1 MPSRHATV
9 ANTNARVIP
18 VVAIDLAPLS
28 ALVALV
34 LVLVLIIPGGA
45 G

>member
-1 MPSRHATV
+1 MPIHSATFASNNV
-9 ANTNARVIP
+9 RALP
-18 VVAIDLAPLS
+18 VVAIGLVPLS

>member
-1 MPSRHATV
+1 MSSRTAAAAIKNV
-9 ANTNARVIP
+9 RALP
-18 VVAIDLAPLS
+18 VFAIDLAQLS

>member
-1 MPSRHATV
+1 MPSRNATFAISNV
-9 ANTNARVIP
+9 RALP
-18 VVAIDLAPLS
+18 VVAIDLVQLS

>member
-1 MPSRHATV
+1 MSTRTAIL
-9 ANTNARVIP
+9 ASKNARALP
-18 VVAIDLAPLS
+18 VVAIDMVQLS

>member
-1 MPSRHATV
+1 MPSRNAIV
-9 ANTNARVIP
+9 AINTARVIP
-18 VVAIDLAPLS
+18 VRVIDLAQLS

>member
-1 MPSRHATV
+1 MPSHHAKQ
-9 ANTNARVIP
+9 AIKNARALP
-18 VVAIDLAPLS
+18 VVVIDLAQLS

>member
-1 MPSRHATV
+1 MSSRTATLAIKNV
-9 ANTNARVIP
+9 RALP
-18 VVAIDLAPLS
+18 VVQVDLAQLS

>member
-1 MPSRHATV
+1 MPSHHARL
-9 ANTNARVIP
+9 AIKNARALP
-18 VVAIDLAPLS
+18 AVAIDLAQLS